1 MQIRWVGYRVKGFLS
16 MADRA
21 LYWDMICKSATER
34 LNVLRFWE
42 PHGLLATQE
51 AFGLSRRTLFAWRA
65 QLRAG
70 GGKRHTFPRTPKINA
85 HCERFN
91 RTVQEEFLDYQE
103 ELLFTD
109 LAAFNERLFEWLGWY
124 NLERP
129 HHALALRTPI
139 NVISDFVHQ
148 PCSMY

>member
-1 MQIRWVGYRVKGFLS
+1 M
-16 MADRA
+16 
-21 LYWDMICKSATER
+21 
-34 LNVLRFWE
+34 
-42 PHGLLATQE
+42 
-51 AFGLSRRTLFAWRA
+51 
-65 QLRAG
+65 
-70 GGKRHTFPRTPKINA
+70 NA

-109 LAAFNERLFEWLGWY
+109 LHTFNERLFEWLGCY

-139 NVISDFVHQ
+139 DVISDFTRQ
-148 PCSMY
+148 QCRMYWPNTAA